1 MKKYAL
7 IWLVLGLM
15 SVHLSAKP
23 PLIADGIKTES
34 IKQANTDIKNG
45 KLKFLVQGGIVATRV
60 KGQERFEQKYGV
72 VYFDLGC
79 VGPSDIRIEDYNKVV
94 ASFMDKKYG
103 KGWRKEVRRM
113 CRGYEEM

>member
-1 MKKYAL
+1 MKKYTL
-7 IWLVLGLM
+7 IWIILCLM
-15 SVHLSAKP
+15 AVHLSAKP
-23 PLIADGIKTES
+23 LFIADGIRTES
-34 IKQANTDIKNG
+34 IKQANADIKNG

-103 KGWRKEVRRM
+103 KVWRKEVRKDVK
-113 CRGYEEM
+113 GI

>member
-1 MKKYAL
+1 MA
-7 IWLVLGLM
+7 
-15 SVHLSAKP
+15 VHLSAKP
-23 PLIADGIKTES
+23 LFTADGIRTES
-34 IKQANTDIKNG
+34 IKQANADIKNG

-103 KGWRKEVRRM
+103 KAWRKEVRKDVK
-113 CRGYEEM
+113 GI